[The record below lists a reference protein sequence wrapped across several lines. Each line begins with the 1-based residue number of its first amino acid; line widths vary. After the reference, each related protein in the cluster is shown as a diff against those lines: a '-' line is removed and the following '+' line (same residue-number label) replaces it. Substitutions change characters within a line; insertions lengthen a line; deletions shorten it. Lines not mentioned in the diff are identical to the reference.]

1 MLKEIFSAGAKSIF
15 SILVITFLTSCAGI
29 VSLEQMR
36 KETEN
41 FQLPKT
47 PDEKSAIV
55 YVVRPSM
62 VGTIVRFNVFL
73 DDKEYSSEMGYNRG
87 AQYIYFKVTPGQHRI
102 FSKAE
107 NWDEIG
113 IDAQA
118 GRTYF
123 IQQFSKMGIIMA
135 RNSLSQTT
143 EDQGKYFVKESELG
157 TIYKTEK

>member
-1 MLKEIFSAGAKSIF
+1 MLKEIFSARAKVVF
-15 SILVITFLTSCAGI
+15 SILVVTFLTSCAGT

-47 PDEKSAIV
+47 PDGKSAIV

-62 VGTIVRFNVFL
+62 LGTIVRFNVFL
-73 DDKEYSSEMGYNRG
+73 DDKEDNSEMGYNRG

-102 FSKAE
+102 LSKAE
-107 NWDEIG
+107 NWDEIE
-113 IDAQA
+113 IDAKA

-123 IQQFSKMGIIMA
+123 VEQLTKMGIIMA
-135 RNSLSQTT
+135 RNSLSQIT
-143 EDQGKYFVKESELG
+143 EDQGKYFVKESKLG
-157 TIYKTEK
+157 TVYKTEK